1 MWSMSLG
8 QSRTHPAELADAVES
23 VEAQSRAERAATT
36 AELFAELSTATSAEQ
51 RRELVARIVL
61 VNHGV
66 AVAMAMRYRNRGVP
80 LDDLCQTA
88 FEGLTKAVQRFDPE
102 LSSDLLTYAVPT
114 IRGELQRHFRDTTWM
129 VRPPRRV
136 QELQRQVNQRIDELC
151 QTLGHEPNRAELAE
165 HLDLSEA
172 EVDEA
177 QLAHDCFSMV
187 SLDQPVTS
195 EAGLRLADVLREPD
209 DTDLTEAR
217 MALAPVVRRLPER
230 DRRILYLRFF
240 EDRTQAEIGK
250 DLGVSQMQV
259 SRLLTKLL
267 DQLRAEIS

>member
-1 MWSMSLG
+1 MSLAP
-8 QSRTHPAELADAVES
+8 SRTPLAEVADEANA
-23 VEAQSRAERAATT
+23 VEAQSRADRAATT
-36 AELFAELSTATSAEQ
+36 AELLAELGTAASAEQ

-61 VNHGV
+61 ANRGV

-80 LDDLCQTA
+80 LDDLCQAA

-136 QELQRQVNQRIDELC
+136 QELQRQVHQRTDELC
-151 QTLGHEPNRAELAE
+151 QALGHEPNRAELAE
-165 HLDLSEA
+165 HLHLLESDI
-172 EVDEA
+172 DEA
-177 QLAHDCFSMV
+177 QRAHDCFSMV
-187 SLDQPVTS
+187 SLDQPVAS
-195 EAGLRLADVLREPD
+195 EAGLRLADVLCERV

-217 MALAPVVRRLPER
+217 VALALVVRRLPER

-240 EDRTQAEIGK
+240 EDRTQAEIGR

-267 DQLRAEIS
+267 HQLRAEIN

>member
-1 MWSMSLG
+1 MSLG
-8 QSRTHPAELADAVES
+8 PSHPRPVETVETLETLAS
-23 VEAQSRAERAATT
+23 QSRAERAARTT
-36 AELFAELSTATSAEQ
+36 ELLAELQAATGTEE

-61 VNHGV
+61 INHAV
-66 AVAMAMRYRNRGVP
+66 AAAMAMRYRNRGVP

-88 FEGLTKAVQRFDPE
+88 CEGLTKAVQRFDPA

-114 IRGELQRHFRDTTWM
+114 IRGELQRHFRDSTWM

-136 QELQRQVNQRIDELC
+136 QELQRRVHQETDGLC
-151 QTLGHEPNRAELAE
+151 QTLGHEPNRDELAE
-165 HLDLSEA
+165 HLDLRA
-172 EVDEA
+172 TEVDEA
-177 QLAHDCFSMV
+177 QLAHDCFAMV
-187 SLDQPVTS
+187 SLDQPVAS
-195 EAGLRLADVLREPD
+195 EAGLRLADVLHEPE
-209 DTDLTEAR
+209 DLDLAEVR

-259 SRLLTKLL
+259 SRLLSRLL
-267 DQLRAEIS
+267 DQLRAEIT